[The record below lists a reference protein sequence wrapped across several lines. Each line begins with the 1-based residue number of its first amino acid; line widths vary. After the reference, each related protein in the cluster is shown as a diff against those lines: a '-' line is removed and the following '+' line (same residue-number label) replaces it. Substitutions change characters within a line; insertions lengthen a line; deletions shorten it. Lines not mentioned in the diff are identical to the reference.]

1 MPIKLVARD
10 NIVKINEVIS
20 LFDNVQIANNYLKC
34 LNSQIKPDNKGEF
47 HHIIP
52 KCISKDNSQQNI
64 VYISLSNHF
73 KCHYFLTFVKDESLR
88 DKMCFAF
95 KQMLNTRNLETIKI
109 NELESYSNR
118 FEELVSKGVFKN
130 NYDRTESIRNKI
142 AKSVST
148 YLSNAKPKWVN
159 NGTVEKFVPSELL
172 VDYLNNGFTLGR
184 IIQSDVAIKAS
195 ISSKKVHNEKKNGTY
210 KPTRKALYKR
220 ELRKRKF
227 LEALKPKNNDKT
239 FIVSDDG
246 KTYKKMSVRDILSS
260 KSTFRPYC
268 FWR

>member
-1 MPIKLVARD
+1 M
-10 NIVKINEVIS
+10 
-20 LFDNVQIANNYLKC
+20 
-34 LNSQIKPDNKGEF
+34 
-47 HHIIP
+47 
-52 KCISKDNSQQNI
+52 
-64 VYISLSNHF
+64 
-73 KCHYFLTFVKDESLR
+73 
-88 DKMCFAF
+88 
-95 KQMLNTRNLETIKI
+95 
-109 NELESYSNR
+109 
-118 FEELVSKGVFKN
+118 
-130 NYDRTESIRNKI
+130 
-142 AKSVST
+142 
-148 YLSNAKPKWVN
+148 
-159 NGTVEKFVPSELL
+159 
-172 VDYLNNGFTLGR
+172 GR

-227 LEALKPKNNDKT
+227 LEALKPENNDKT